1 MESPETQANGTAA
14 KQRCA
19 MACTQAVIGG
29 RSGDAA
35 GRKRGAAGRCG
46 SSVGSKVLA
55 TMLNVLGGNVT
66 VWLHAQ

>member
-1 MESPETQANGTAA
+1 MDSPETQANRTAA

-19 MACTQAVIGG
+19 MACTQAAIGG
-29 RSGDAA
+29 RNGDAA
-35 GRKRGAAGRCG
+35 GRNRGAVGRCE
-46 SSVGSKVLA
+46 SNVGSKVLA